1 MTSVFSRRYF
11 LGTAAAASVLGAG
24 AAQAA
29 PPTVSLRPVLRGEDF
44 FKRAVRSV
52 KDIMRDAKLEG
63 KVSFAVS
70 DATSGLELE
79 TQDGVTGRPPA
90 SVAKAITALYALDA
104 LGAEHQFET
113 QLMATGGVVDGM
125 IMGDLLLVGG
135 CDPTLDT
142 DALATM
148 AANLKAAG
156 ITGVKGGFKIYEAGL
171 PVLARIDPKQPDQV
185 GYNPGVSSL
194 ALNYNRVHFEWKRT
208 NGKYAV
214 TMQGRTE
221 KYRPSVRV
229 AVMQVRDRSSPI
241 YTYEDRSGVD
251 AWTVARGAL
260 GRNGAR
266 WLPVRKP
273 GLYAGEVF
281 QNLAGAQGI
290 RLGAPKSVDAL
301 PVGKVLVRH
310 QSPELL
316 KILRDML
323 KWSTNLT
330 AEMMGLAATTAR
342 GSKPDSL
349 KMSAEQMSQWA
360 QDNLGMESV
369 AMVDHSGLG
378 DDSRVTAK
386 DMVTALL
393 KVRGEGLRDIL
404 KPIALRD
411 AKRKVIKDHPIKVN
425 AKTGTL
431 NFVSALAGYLTG
443 PDGTEMAFA
452 IFAADESIR
461 ATLTRAERER
471 PAGGVSWNRRAKRM
485 QQQLIERWGV
495 LYGA

>member
-1 MTSVFSRRYF
+1 MKRAFSRRHF
-11 LGTAAAASVLGAG
+11 LGSAASASFLGAG
-24 AAQAA
+24 AAKAA
-29 PPTVSLRPVLRGEDF
+29 PPTSSLRPVLRGEGF

-52 KDIMRDAKLEG
+52 EDILSEAKLAG

-70 DATSGLELE
+70 DVTTGLGLE
-79 TQDGVTGRPPA
+79 THDVVTGRPPA

-104 LGAEHQFET
+104 LGAEHRFET
-113 QLMATGGVVDGM
+113 QLMATGGVVDGV
-125 IMGDLLLVGG
+125 IEGDLVLVGG
-135 CDPTLDT
+135 SDPTLDT
-142 DALATM
+142 DSLATM

-156 ITGVKGGFKIYEAGL
+156 ITGVKGDFKIYEAGL
-171 PVLARIDPKQPDQV
+171 PVLANIDPKQPDQV

-194 ALNYNRVHFEWKRT
+194 ALNYNRVHFEWKRAD
-208 NGKYAV
+208 GKYSV

-221 KYRPSVRV
+221 KYRPSVRM
-229 AVMQVRDRSSPI
+229 AVMQIRDRSSPV
-241 YTYEDRSGVD
+241 YTYENQIGID

-260 GRNGAR
+260 GRNGSR

-281 QNLAGAQGI
+281 QSLAGAQGI
-290 RLGAPKSVDAL
+290 RLSAPKNVDVVPA
-301 PVGKVLVRH
+301 GEVLVRN
-310 QSPELL
+310 QSPELRD
-316 KILRDML
+316 ILRNML

-330 AEMMGLAATTAR
+330 AEMMGLAASTAR
-342 GSKPDSL
+342 GKKPDSL
-349 KMSAEQMSQWA
+349 KASAEQMNQWA
-360 QDNLGMESV
+360 RESLSMESV
-369 AMVDHSGLG
+369 ALVDHSGLG

-393 KVRGEGLRDIL
+393 KVHSEGLRDIL
-404 KPIALRD
+404 KPIAMRD
-411 AKRKVIKDHPIKVN
+411 NKRKVIKDHPIKVN

-471 PAGGVSWNRRAKRM
+471 PPGGASWNSRAKRM
-485 QQQLIERWGV
+485 QQQLIDRWGV